1 MDTFMDVMKSWGPAI
16 IGGIFLV
23 LVIALGAAAT
33 NALTELDKDKN
44 NAELKMKY
52 NSLATA
58 AAVFGILM
66 VAAFG
71 VQGFLIFR
79 RYKNKGNNVYDGGL
93 DMFNTPDLSM
103 LSSTF

>member
-1 MDTFMDVMKSWGPAI
+1 MDTFMDVMKNWGPAI

-71 VQGFLIFR
+71 VQGFMLFR
-79 RYKNKGNNVYDGGL
+79 RYKKQGNNVYDGLG
-93 DMFNTPDLSM
+93 MFDTPDLSM